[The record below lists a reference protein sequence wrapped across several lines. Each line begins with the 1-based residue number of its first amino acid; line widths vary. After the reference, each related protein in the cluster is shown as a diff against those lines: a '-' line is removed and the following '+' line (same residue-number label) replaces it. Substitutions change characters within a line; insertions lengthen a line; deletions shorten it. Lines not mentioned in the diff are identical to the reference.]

1 MTLYELLDDAETR
14 SAAIASVAT
23 LIASETQDE
32 VHYLDEHPMKSQVEQ
47 ANEIIESY
55 NRISKVA
62 LMFMSAADDLQERV
76 AEAAMMTLPTKE

>member
-1 MTLYELLDDAETR
+1 MTLYELLDDVETR
-14 SAAIASVAT
+14 STVIASIAT

-32 VHYLDEHPMKSQVEQ
+32 VHYLGEHPTKSQIEQ

-55 NRISKVA
+55 DRISNVA

>member
-32 VHYLDEHPMKSQVEQ
+32 VHYLDEHPMKSQ
-47 ANEIIESY
+47 IE
-55 NRISKVA
+55 
-62 LMFMSAADDLQERV
+62 
-76 AEAAMMTLPTKE
+76 

>member
-23 LIASETQDE
+23 LIVSETQGE
-32 VHYLDEHPMKSQVEQ
+32 VHYLGEHPTKSQIEQ
-47 ANEIIESY
+47 ANEIIKSY
-55 NRISKVA
+55 DRISNVA
-62 LMFMSAADDLQERV
+62 LMFMSVADDIQERV